1 MIKIIAS
8 LILLAIFLFFI
19 YEVLCA
25 RERANVYKN
34 FKTVKTKAMTP
45 YQPDPPRIVK
55 MLIITILILA
65 IWGAIAGAEWIVN
78 LIKK

>member
-1 MIKIIAS
+1 
-8 LILLAIFLFFI
+8 
-19 YEVLCA
+19 
-25 RERANVYKN
+25 
-34 FKTVKTKAMTP
+34 MTP

-55 MLIITILILA
+55 MLVIAILILA